1 MGSMLL
7 LEFYPIKASWKW
19 KDYNGPAPSRA
30 KRTPAHLCRFLAR
43 RLRLSPHSRCFYV
56 RTTARIWA
64 QGGDSTSPW
73 KKEHY
78 PPTQKKKIY
87 RPDVWCYM
95 VKLANTKAL
104 KTKGCELTEGFQRCV
119 LKTAQLRAQMPLL
132 PPSHSSSSSLRS
144 GSRCTPAP
152 STHLLLLFLSPRCLI
167 LSWD

>member
-1 MGSMLL
+1 MVLRLRVLNAHQPISADFWLAVSASAHTRGAFMFERR
-7 LEFYPIKASWKW
+7 LEFEPRVGTRRVPERKST
-19 KDYNGPAPSRA
+19 
-30 KRTPAHLCRFLAR
+30 TP
-43 RLRLSPHSRCFYV
+43 
-56 RTTARIWA
+56 
-64 QGGDSTSPW
+64 
-73 KKEHY
+73 
-78 PPTQKKKIY
+78 PPKKKKIY